1 MKTYL
6 VSLRYACTSRKLGTL
21 AYLFL
26 KSFCDAFYNCIKHR
40 YYIEILLPL
49 CVFLVAF
56 ELTSYGLKRI
66 HHRTTVVTKLLESKD
81 IRRFDIRLLVLK
93 SIKHI
98 WYVLGTNLEECRLC
112 PLFESVRYGV
122 FTVNQKGIIKHE
134 IKTRNLKA
142 SQTVKWTI
150 QEFQIPSTKVPINN

>member
-6 VSLRYACTSRKLGTL
+6 VSLRYVRTSRKLETL
-21 AYLFL
+21 AYIFL
-26 KSFCDAFYNCIKHR
+26 KSFCDAFYNCIKHW

-66 HHRTTVVTKLLESKD
+66 PRRTTVVTKLLESKD
-81 IRRFDIRLLVLK
+81 IRHFDIRLLDLK

-98 WYVLGTNLEECRLC
+98 YVLGTNLEECRLC
-112 PLFESVRYGV
+112 PLFESVRYEV
-122 FTVNQKGIIKHE
+122 FIVNQKGIIKHE
-134 IKTRNLKA
+134 IKTRNLKT
-142 SQTVKWTI
+142 SQTVKYTI